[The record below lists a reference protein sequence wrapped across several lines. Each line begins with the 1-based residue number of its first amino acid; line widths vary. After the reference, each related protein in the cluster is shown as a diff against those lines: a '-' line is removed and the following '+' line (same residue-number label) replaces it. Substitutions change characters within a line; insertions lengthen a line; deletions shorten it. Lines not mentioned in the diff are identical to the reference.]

1 MKHSFITLLALSLF
15 VLAADAQIKAIH
27 FKKLQECL
35 PAKEMTGFD
44 RQKPDGRTQT
54 GMGMSTSEASVEY
67 VQKAKEDVKE
77 GEELPP
83 QVEIRVK
90 IQDMV
95 GMPYALM
102 MFSTMQDFENETEDS
117 YERSVTVLG
126 KYKGIEKGQT
136 GDDKSVTTSF
146 GVANRFLIEVEIRH
160 SDDAALIKQALG
172 AIDLAKLE
180 KLPEAK

>member
-1 MKHSFITLLALSLF
+1 MKRPLITLAALAAV
-15 VLAADAQIKAIH
+15 VLCADAQVKTVH

-35 PAKEMTGFD
+35 PAKEISGFD
-44 RQKPDGRTQT
+44 REKPDGRTQT

-67 VQKAKEDVKE
+67 QQQAKQDLKE
-77 GEELPP
+77 GEEAPP
-83 QVEIRVK
+83 QVGISVK

-102 MFSTMQDFENETEDS
+102 MFSAMQDFESETDEG
-117 YERSVTVLG
+117 YERSVTVLE

-136 GDDKSVTTSF
+136 GDYKSMTISF
-146 GVANRFLIEVEIRH
+146 GVANRFLVDVEIRH
-160 SDDAALIKQALG
+160 SNDAALMKQVLG

>member
-1 MKHSFITLLALSLF
+1 MKHSLLTLVALMAI
-15 VLAADAQIKAIH
+15 VLSADAQVKTIH

-35 PAKEMTGFD
+35 PAKEIAGYD
-44 RQKPDGRTQT
+44 REKPDGRTQT
-54 GMGMSTSEASVEY
+54 AMGMSTSEASVEY
-67 VQKAKEDVKE
+67 LQQAKQDLKE
-77 GEELPP
+77 GEEAPP
-83 QVEIRVK
+83 QVGISVK

-102 MFSTMQDFENETEDS
+102 MFSTMQEFESETDDS
-117 YERSVTVLG
+117 FERSVTVLE

-136 GDDKSVTTSF
+136 GDYKSMTTSF
-146 GVANRFLIEVEIRH
+146 GVANRFLIEVEVRH
-160 SDDAALIKQALG
+160 SNDAALMKQVLG